1 MLQTSALTFRY
12 RNGKPIAFPDWTAGA
27 GEHWWLAGPSGSG
40 KTTLLHLLA
49 GLLRPASGEIRVAEQ
64 ALTALTPAQL
74 DRFRGRHIGMVF
86 QRLHLLPA
94 LTVAANLE
102 LARYL
107 AGLPQERTRVQATLE
122 RLDIADLADRPA
134 HQLSQGQAQRVAIA
148 RAVVNQP
155 RILLADE
162 PTASLDEPNTERVAR
177 LLCDEAE
184 ACGATLVVASH
195 DRRLRHWLPRRLEL
209 TEGRAAA

>member
-1 MLQTSALTFRY
+1 MA
-12 RNGKPIAFPDWTAGA
+12 
-27 GEHWWLAGPSGSG
+27 
-40 KTTLLHLLA
+40 
-49 GLLRPASGEIRVAEQ
+49 
-64 ALTALTPAQL
+64 PAQL

-94 LTVAANLE
+94 LTVTANLE

-107 AGLPQERTRVQATLE
+107 AGLPRDGVRVHSTLE
-122 RLDIADLADRPA
+122 RLDIADLAHRRA
-134 HQLSQGQAQRVAIA
+134 HELSQGQAQRVAIA

-162 PTASLDEPNTERVAR
+162 PTASLDEANAERVAR

-184 ACGATLVVASH
+184 ACAATLVVASH
-195 DRRLRHWLPRRLEL
+195 DRRLGRWLPQRLDL
-209 TEGRAAA
+209 AEGRVAA